1 MVERLSEWAVRFA
14 EMGLAVFPLVQGK
27 KKPATTHG
35 VKDATKDVGQIKAAW
50 KFNQDMNIGI
60 ATGAPSGG
68 LLVIDIDLD
77 NDSGKDGYEYLNQW
91 EREHGELPET
101 VTVITGRGGMHL
113 WYYANGQ
120 SFKNSVNE
128 DLAIDIRADGGYVMA
143 PPSIHPNGRTVEF
156 ENHPD
161 DYEIAPIDDNVIAF
175 VRSVQ
180 KGVVSNIEK
189 GERFEMPDEIGKG
202 GRNQAIFK
210 YCASLQS
217 RGLGDTEIRM
227 LAHAANKAKCK
238 PPMPDDEVDRCVDSA
253 LGYDKGNAQA
263 VAIRDGKAVLRTSA
277 KGALL
282 QTCDNATTAIAN
294 DPNLAGRFRFD
305 ELVGAPVITLPL
317 PWEPDGVGYRPLRDW
332 DYTQLHAYLERVY
345 GLTKKQNVIDGV
357 TNVSMF
363 NRFNPLTDWL
373 SQLTWDGTPRMD
385 TLLTTFLGAE
395 PSDYNAAVMRLMML
409 GAVARAFEPGTKFDC
424 MAVLVGAQGIGK
436 STFLR
441 KLACGDDWYLDNLN
455 TIDGDKAFEKIRGVW
470 IAEMAE
476 LLATRKTKDVEAI
489 KAFITSTCDTYRQPY
504 DRLTVQR
511 PRTCVFFG
519 TTNSSSFLTDR
530 TGNRRFLPVVCGKV
544 ERVMSPFDKKAH
556 EYIEQAW
563 AEAVQTWMNERP
575 SLELPDNIKEL
586 AVKQQE
592 SFTED
597 DPRIG
602 IIEDY
607 LEQRLVIGSTLS
619 MVDRRVCTQEILSEC
634 LHVEQGSAFYKTLV
648 NDVVQMMDS
657 FDDWERCDKKQ
668 KTRNYGVQRCWV
680 PKDCTKVAAW
690 VAVMEGRQPQ

>member
-1 MVERLSEWAVRFA
+1 MVEPLKDWAARYA
-14 EMGLAVFPLVQGK
+14 RMGLAVFPLVQGK

-35 VKDATKDVGQIKAAW
+35 VKDATKDVDQISAAW
-50 KFNQDMNIGI
+50 TFNQDLNIGI

-68 LLVIDIDLD
+68 LVVIDIDYD
-77 NDSGKDGYEYLNQW
+77 SDSGKDGYEYLREW
-91 EREHGELPET
+91 ESEHGELPET
-101 VTVITGRGGMHL
+101 VTTITGRGGQHL
-113 WYYANGQ
+113 WYWANGH

-128 DLAIDIRADGGYVMA
+128 DLAIDIRADGGYIMA

-161 DYEIAPIDDNVIAF
+161 DFAIAPLDDNAVEFI
-175 VRSVQ
+175 RSVQ
-180 KGVVSNIEK
+180 KGVVSTSER

-210 YCASLQS
+210 YCSSLQS
-217 RGLGDTEIRM
+217 RGLGDVEIRM
-227 LAHAANKAKCK
+227 LAHAANQAKCK
-238 PPMPDDEVDRCVDSA
+238 PPMPEDEVDRCVDSA
-253 LGYDKGNAQA
+253 LGYDKGNAQP
-263 VAIRDGKAVLRTSA
+263 VMVREGKAVLRTNE

-294 DPNLAGRFRFD
+294 DPNLAGRFRFN
-305 ELVGAPVITLPL
+305 ELVGSPVITLPL

-373 SQLTWDGTPRMD
+373 SQLTWDGVPRMD

-395 PSDYNAAVMRLMML
+395 ANDYNAAVMRLMML

-424 MAVLVGAQGIGK
+424 MAVLVGAQGLGK

-489 KAFITSTCDTYRQPY
+489 KAFVTSTCDTYRQPY

-544 ERVMSPFDKKAH
+544 ERVISPFDAKAH
-556 EYIEQAW
+556 AYLEQAW
-563 AEAVQTWMNERP
+563 AEAVHVWVSEKP
-575 SLELPDNIKEL
+575 SLVLPESVQAI
-586 AVKQQE
+586 AIKQQE
-592 SFTED
+592 DFTED
-597 DPRIG
+597 DPRVG
-602 IIEDY
+602 LIEDY
-607 LEQRLVIGSTLS
+607 LEQKFVISLVSS
-619 MVDRRVCTQEILSEC
+619 DVEKRVCTQEILEEC
-634 LHVEQGSAFYKTLV
+634 LHMDKSAPNFLMLSR
-648 NDVVQMMDS
+648 DVAAILDS
-657 FDDWERCDKKQ
+657 IDGWERCASKKRT
-668 KTRNYGVQRCWV
+668 KAYGIQRCWV
-680 PKDCTKVAAW
+680 PNAK
-690 VAVMEGRQPQ
+690 